1 LSRGEFSYSSRFV
14 PCLGNWWEYEV
25 CRNITSEEDA
35 DNERLQDLKTVAMSM
50 GFTPREI
57 NRLIASGYT
66 LDEIEDLIYAGD
78 YDICTR

>member
-1 LSRGEFSYSSRFV
+1 
-14 PCLGNWWEYEV
+14 
-25 CRNITSEEDA
+25 
-35 DNERLQDLKTVAMSM
+35 M